1 MALLHKLPHAGTDE
15 VCIPRHALR
24 DFFRNQTQTALAISF
39 FPVCEDDL
47 DTSKRGRLSVI

>member
-1 MALLHKLPHAGTDE
+1 MPQQTKSAHFATPCDFQ
-15 VCIPRHALR
+15 R
-24 DFFRNQTQTALAISF
+24 DQTQMALAISF